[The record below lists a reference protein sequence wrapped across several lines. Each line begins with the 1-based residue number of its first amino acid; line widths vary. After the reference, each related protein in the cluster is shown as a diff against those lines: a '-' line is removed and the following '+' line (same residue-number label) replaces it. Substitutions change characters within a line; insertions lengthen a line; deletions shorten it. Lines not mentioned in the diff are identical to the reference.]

1 MLILFPYYVWEN
13 GGFMRKIIL
22 VSGRVRIQTLD
33 ILMPKSLSFLWAL
46 AGSDLLVIRY
56 ILRLSAWKSLLA
68 LKQAPENPVCW
79 KGERENVGTSE
90 DYLILLESPGFLQSC
105 QAEVVAS
112 IAEEEERQR
121 IMSLLFVL
129 TGT

>member
-90 DYLILLESPGFLQSC
+90 DYLILLESPGFLRC
-105 QAEVVAS
+105 QAEVVAG
-112 IAEEEERQR
+112 IGEEEERQK